1 MRIHIQRPGHRTI
14 RLAFPTAL
22 FCNALTASIAA
33 RVYEKQQKEEDD
45 EDPSPALSAKQ
56 FRALFREIRR
66 VKRRFRKSDWKL
78 CDVESADG
86 THVTVR
92 L

>member
-1 MRIHIQRPGHRTI
+1 MRVHIQRPGHRTI

-33 RVYEKQQKEEDD
+33 AYTKQQKKEAKEDL
-45 EDPSPALSAKQ
+45 SPALSAKQ

-66 VKRRFRKSDWKL
+66 VKKRFRKSNWKL
-78 CDVESADG
+78 CEVESADE
-86 THVTVR
+86 THVTVC